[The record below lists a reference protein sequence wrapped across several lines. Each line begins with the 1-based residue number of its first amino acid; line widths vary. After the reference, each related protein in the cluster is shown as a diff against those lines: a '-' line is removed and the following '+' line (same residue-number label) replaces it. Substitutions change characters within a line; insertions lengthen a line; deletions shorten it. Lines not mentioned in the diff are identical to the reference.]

1 MLMNKFRPTKA
12 HMVYGELLKR
22 SDLIEIDSFRENPSS
37 RETIINIGD
46 KKIIMY
52 CINNWLE
59 YPLVFFSD
67 MKFNLIDNTKF
78 LRMAGKYVKLK

>member
-1 MLMNKFRPTKA
+1 MNKFRPTKA
-12 HMVYGELLKR
+12 HIVYGELLKR

>member
-1 MLMNKFRPTKA
+1 MNKFRPTKA
-12 HMVYGELLKR
+12 HIVYGELLR
-22 SDLIEIDSFRENPSS
+22 RPDLIEIDSFRGHPAS
-37 RETIINIGD
+37 RETIVKIGD

-52 CINNWLE
+52 CVNDWLD

-67 MKFNLIDNTKF
+67 MNFNPIDNTKF

>member
-12 HMVYGELLKR
+12 HIVYGELLKR

>member
-1 MLMNKFRPTKA
+1 MKKFRPTKT
-12 HMVYGELLKR
+12 HIIYGELLKR

-46 KKIIMY
+46 MKIIMY
-52 CINNWLE
+52 CVKDWLN

-67 MKFNLIDNTKF
+67 MNFNLIDNTKF